1 MRHLSKRG
9 VGLAAA
15 ALAAV
20 VLLTGCGAAG
30 GGNSGGGDESA
41 GGGEEEVSLDWTAPA
56 LFTQHDGTVEEGTY
70 EPIPVDEVTQ
80 AWKICV
86 LFPHVKD
93 PYWLATN
100 YGTLIEAQRDG
111 LEYQLYEAG
120 GYDNLDK
127 QVTQMEDCITQGY
140 DAIVLGAISAKGL
153 CTQIASALDK
163 GIPVVDFINGTDC
176 PESLENPLFSH
187 ALVSF
192 HDLAVT
198 TAEYLIDHSEGGDRH
213 VGFFPG
219 PEGAGWSDAA
229 VEGFNNTIEGTNVSV
244 SVTRRADPGLDT
256 QLALIEDSLKAYPEI
271 NTIVGVD
278 IAAEAGVVAVRNA
291 GLVGEVDVFAFDIIP
306 GVWDAIVAGD
316 AVGSPTDYT
325 VIQGRMA
332 IDQAVRNLEGQTL
345 KSPIA
350 GPIPEM
356 VTAEN
361 AETLEYTL
369 MFAPR
374 DFQATF
380 TWSPV
385 S

>member
-1 MRHLSKRG
+1 MRHTFKRRMG
-9 VGLAAA
+9 MAVA
-15 ALAAV
+15 ALAATA
-20 VLLTGCGAAG
+20 LLAGCGAA
-30 GGNSGGGDESA
+30 A
-41 GGGEEEVSLDWTAPA
+41 GGGSSTAPEGETTEEVSVDWTAPA
-56 LFTQHDGTVEEGTY
+56 LFTQLDGTVEEDTY

-80 AWKICV
+80 KWNICV

-111 LEYQLYEAG
+111 ADYQLYEAG
-120 GYDNLDK
+120 GYDFLDK
-127 QVTQMEDCITQGY
+127 QVTQMEDCITQGF

-153 CTQIASALDK
+153 CTQIASAIDA

-176 PESLENPLFSH
+176 PESEGSPLFSH

-198 TAEYLIDHSEGGDRH
+198 TAEYLIEHSEGGDRH

-256 QLALIEDSLKAYPEI
+256 QLALIEDSLKAYPDI

-278 IAAEAGVVAVRNA
+278 IAAEAGVVAGRNA
-291 GLVGEVDVFAFDIIP
+291 GVQDSVDVFAFHIIP
-306 GVWDAIVAGD
+306 GVFDAILAGD

-325 VIQGRMA
+325 TVQGRMA
-332 IDQAVRNLEGQTL
+332 VDQAIRMLEGQTL
-345 KSPIA
+345 RSPTA

-356 VTAEN
+356 VTIDN

-380 TWSPV
+380 QWSPEG
-385 S
+385 